1 MTFFDLNGCIK
12 LRIIS
17 KPLSFA
23 KGNSTF
29 TSMQKTPA
37 HILPIIVFAQF
48 AGTSLWFAGNAI
60 ARDLQ
65 AALQLSAN
73 SVGDITSAVQLG
85 FIAGTL
91 VFAVL
96 SVADR
101 FSPSKV
107 FLFSA
112 VAGAL
117 FNVLIIWLAKDLF
130 SLLGFRFLTGF
141 FLAGIYPV
149 GMKISADWYEK
160 GLGKA
165 LGYLVGA
172 LVFGTAFP
180 HLLKTLSG
188 SLSWEN
194 ILIAISSL
202 ATFGGFLIYFFVGDG
217 PHRKAAPKFEW
228 NAIPK
233 IFSFKKFRSA
243 AFGYFGHMWE
253 LYAMWTFVPILLG
266 DYFRLN
272 HIIAPV
278 SFWSFIII
286 GMGGVGCI
294 IGGYISLKK
303 GSAKVASGMLLTSGI
318 FCLLSPY
325 LFQLPTLLFL
335 FALIIWGFSVVG
347 DSPQFS
353 TIVAQTAPKE
363 YIGTAL
369 TIVNCIGFA
378 LTIFSIQLLVYL
390 QNKISVQ
397 LYYLFLL
404 PGPVFGLWCMR
415 IFFRK

>member
-1 MTFFDLNGCIK
+1 
-12 LRIIS
+12 
-17 KPLSFA
+17 
-23 KGNSTF
+23 
-29 TSMQKTPA
+29 MQKRPF

-48 AGTSLWFAGNAI
+48 AGTSLWFAGNAV
-60 ARDLQ
+60 ARDLWT
-65 AALQLSAN
+65 ALNLTVG

-96 SVADR
+96 SIADR
-101 FSPSKV
+101 FSPTRV

-112 VAGAL
+112 LAGAL
-117 FNVLIIWLAKDLF
+117 FNVSVIWLAKDLF
-130 SLLGFRFLTGF
+130 SLLSLRFLTGF

-180 HLLKTLSG
+180 HFLKAFSG
-188 SLSWEN
+188 GLAWEN
-194 ILIAISSL
+194 ILTTTSIL
-202 ATFGGFLIYFFVGDG
+202 ATLGGVLIYFLVGDG
-217 PHRKAAPKFEW
+217 PYRKAAPKFEW
-228 NAIPK
+228 GAIPK
-233 IFSFKKFRSA
+233 IFSYKKFRAA

-253 LYAMWTFVPILLG
+253 LYAMWTFVPILLN
-266 DYFRLN
+266 DFFIRN

-278 SFWSFIII
+278 SLWSFIII
-286 GMGGVGCI
+286 GMGGFGCI
-294 IGGYISLKK
+294 MGGYISLKK
-303 GSAKVASGMLLTSGI
+303 GSAKVASGMLLASGI
-318 FCLLSPY
+318 ICLISPY
-325 LFQLPTLLFL
+325 LFVLPTNLFL
-335 FALIIWGFSVVG
+335 LVLIIWGFSVVG

-378 LTIFSIQLLVYL
+378 LTIFSIQLLVFL
-390 QNKISVQ
+390 QNKIGVH

-404 PGPVFGLWCMR
+404 PGPIFGLWSMR
-415 IFFRK
+415 TFFRK